1 MVIKQKTLPEK
12 LRDGVAHVS
21 YWPRTLQ
28 LIWAAAPSWTMAWA
42 ILLVVQGALPAA
54 SVYLT
59 KLLVD
64 SLLAAINARG
74 AWGQVGPALV
84 LIILTAAVFVL
95 MEFLQSA
102 IEWVRTAQSE

>member
-1 MVIKQKTLPEK
+1 MLIKQKTLPAK
-12 LRDGVAHVS
+12 LLDAVAHVS

-28 LIWAAAPSWTMAWA
+28 LIWVAAPRWTMAWA
-42 ILLVVQGALPAA
+42 ILLVVQGVLPAA

-74 AWGQVGPALV
+74 AWGQVRPALI
-84 LIILTAAVFVL
+84 LIILTAAVMLLV
-95 MEFLQSA
+95 EFLQSA
-102 IEWVRTAQSE
+102 IEW